1 MQTKPTMENPYTN
14 AGLEF
19 LNLLRQQRY
28 LYHEMRLLTLRKQE
42 LTTEN
47 SPELILELI
56 SARRKL
62 TEKLRDVNNKLRIVK
77 TNWHKLLSQ
86 IGPQQMSQANELT
99 EHIKQL
105 VTDIQTAKTKG
116 AAAQSTVQEGPKSDK
131 FMTEIYS

>member
-1 MQTKPTMENPYTN
+1 MENPYTN

-28 LYHEMRLLTLRKQE
+28 LYHELRLLTLRKQE

-47 SPELILELI
+47 SPELMLEI
-56 SARRKL
+56 ITGRRKL
-62 TEKLRDVNNKLRIVK
+62 TEKLREINNKLRIVK

-86 IGPQQMSQANELT
+86 IGPAQMSQANELA
-99 EHIKQL
+99 EQIKHL

-116 AAAQSTVQEGPKSDK
+116 TVAKSTVRKKSKSDK
-131 FMTEIYS
+131 VLTEIYS

>member
-1 MQTKPTMENPYTN
+1 MENHYTN
-14 AGLEF
+14 AGHEF

-42 LTTEN
+42 PSVTN
-47 SPELILELI
+47 SPELMLELI

-86 IGPQQMSQANELT
+86 IGPKQMSQANKLAEQ
-99 EHIKQL
+99 IKQL
-105 VTDIQTAKTKG
+105 VTDIQTVKAKG
-116 AAAQSTVQEGPKSDK
+116 ATAKSTVLEKPKSDK
-131 FMTEIYS
+131 FLTEIYS